1 MSKLKVL
8 ATAIGAMGAMS
19 VAAPASA
26 YVYGLSHLEISGL
39 TISVGGVTPGATP
52 TFQFTTTNTATFVG
66 APVVTSA
73 TCNDTSPTCSAVSP
87 VLNALVANANG
98 NTLIRAENNFGTL
111 GPTPAQSYATAD
123 SVITSAQLVQG
134 VPTSTNQV
142 AESELNTAGTASANA
157 NIQSQTNLVWTLNI
171 GVSGATLVLD
181 FDADVDLRAA
191 INDLTGGGQSQ
202 VNSNATFTLFSSNA
216 DVDIVWAP
224 QGNAANSC
232 QSNGANGVCTEDN
245 DTQDLNNIRTAFVN
259 GEDNT
264 YGIGTGLTAF
274 GVTITGLPAGNYT
287 IALTGVTS
295 NQLVRVPEPGTIALL
310 GAALA
315 GLGFARRRKS
325 TQA

>member
-1 MSKLKVL
+1 MRKLKVL
-8 ATAIGAMGAMS
+8 AAAIGAMGAMS

-26 YVYGLSHLEISGL
+26 YVYGLSHLEISEL
-39 TISVGGVTPGATP
+39 IIAVNGVSLGATP
-52 TFQFTTTNTATFVG
+52 TFQFTTTNTATFTG

-73 TCNDTSPTCSAVSP
+73 TCNETGPTCSPVSP

-98 NTLIRAENNFGTL
+98 NTLIRGENVYTSV
-111 GPTPAQSYATAD
+111 GPTGTDSYATAD
-123 SVITSAQLVQG
+123 SVITAAQLVQG
-134 VPTSTNQV
+134 VPTSTNQI
-142 AESELNTAGTASANA
+142 AESELNVAGTASANA
-157 NIQSQTNLVWTLNI
+157 NIQSQTNLVWNLNV
-171 GVSGATLVLD
+171 GVDDATLTLS

-216 DVDIVWAP
+216 DVDIVWSP

-232 QSNGANGVCTEDN
+232 LSNGANGVCTEDS
-245 DTQDLNNIRTAFVN
+245 DTQDLNNIRTAFIN
-259 GEDNT
+259 GEDNE
-264 YGIGTGLTAF
+264 YGLLVGLTAF
-274 GVTITGLPAGNYT
+274 GLTITGLPAGNYT

-315 GLGFARRRKS
+315 GVGFASRRK
-325 TQA
+325 AKKA